1 MDGAADCLIS
11 GTSDAAVVR
20 ASDET
25 MVSNRRKRCKP
36 NVAVVVENE
45 GVRRRAN
52 ERVEKDPE
60 AP

>member
-1 MDGAADCLIS
+1 
-11 GTSDAAVVR
+11 
-20 ASDET
+20 